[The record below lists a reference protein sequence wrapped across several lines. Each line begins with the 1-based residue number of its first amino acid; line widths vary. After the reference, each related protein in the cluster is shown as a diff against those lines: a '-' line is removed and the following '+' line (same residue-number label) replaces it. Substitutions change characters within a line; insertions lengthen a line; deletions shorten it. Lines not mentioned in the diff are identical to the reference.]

1 MIYDIFHE
9 TVFHYQS
16 LVTFSHNIARLK
28 PKEGRDQELLS
39 FRLDVEPYA
48 SEVHSFVDMFGNT
61 NHHLLLR
68 EPHTSLTVTGHSR
81 VRRKIKEAERAIER
95 IKAGAPTYEKA
106 LQRLATFHA
115 RDIAAKQFL
124 FASELIPV
132 EVGPI
137 RDYAL
142 ASFHPKRS
150 LYEAGEELMG
160 RIFEDFEF
168 NPAFSDLT
176 TPVETIFE
184 EKKGVCQDFAHFAL
198 STLRSIGLPARY
210 VSGYIETVPPK
221 GTVKLFGVDAS
232 HAWVSLYVPGCGWLD
247 LDPTNNIIPL
257 EQHIVMGHGRDY
269 HDISPL
275 KGVVRGSGQSRLS
288 VRVDVR
294 RAPAEEESAESSLTQ
309 TQTQTQT
316 QSQSQSQS
324 SSPSDPV

>member
-28 PKEGRDQELLS
+28 PKESRDQELLA
-39 FRLDVEPYA
+39 FRLDAEPYA
-48 SEVHSFVDMFGNT
+48 SEIHAFVDMFGNT

-81 VRRKIKEAERAIER
+81 VRRRIKEAHRAIER
-95 IKAGAPTYEKA
+95 LKKGAVSYEKA
-106 LQRLATFHA
+106 LQRLASFNTK
-115 RDIAAKQFL
+115 DIAAKQFL
-124 FASELIPV
+124 FASELVPV
-132 EVGPI
+132 DIGPI

-142 ASFHPKRS
+142 ASFQPGRS
-150 LYEAGEELMG
+150 LFDAGEELMG

-176 TPVETIFE
+176 TPVTTIFE
-184 EKKGVCQDFAHFAL
+184 EKKGVCQDFAHLAL
-198 STLRSIGLPARY
+198 AALRSIGLPARY
-210 VSGYIETVPPK
+210 VSGYIETIPPE
-221 GTVKLFGVDAS
+221 GTEKLFGADAS
-232 HAWVSLYVPGCGWLD
+232 HAWVSLYVPGGGWLD
-247 LDPTNNIIPL
+247 LDPTNNLIPL

-269 HDISPL
+269 NDISPL
-275 KGVVRGSGQSRLS
+275 KGVVRGSGHSRLS

-294 RAPAEEESAESSLTQ
+294 RAPLEEAAPLVQSQSQL
-309 TQTQTQT
+309 

-324 SSPSDPV
+324 SPK